1 MEYLIGLDI
10 GTSSVKGVLM
20 STDGNVKS
28 CKTKKHIY
36 HEIDGFKT
44 LDADEFCKGCFDVL
58 KEIKSEICEYDK
70 ILAICP
76 SGASGNLVFVK
87 DGKAISPVYGWQNSF
102 DDRITEEVIL
112 GLDGEYVY
120 ETVGWPKIKS
130 MPLAA
135 LAYIRKT
142 NPDLIDSSDMI
153 CMHIE
158 YLNFC
163 LTGKW
168 GITPSIGTPFYLIN
182 QKKME
187 YEQKILDS
195 LGIDKAK
202 LPPIMK
208 NCTSIGHMTE
218 FAVEKTDLDKDTKVI
233 LGTFDHPSAARGAGV
248 FDEDEILIS
257 CGTSWVVFVPV
268 SEREKAI
275 SQKMLSDPFM
285 HPGGKWCAMKSLTS
299 VSDTIDKYMKK
310 YLGDISFEELDTLAD
325 KAPIGANGLLLDDDT
340 DTRGFEKSDIARAIM
355 ECIAIRLNEFL
366 KVYAK
371 DAKKIRLVG
380 GITKSKVW
388 CRVISEITGVNVSV
402 VNGEHA
408 GAVGSAIM
416 AGVGV
421 GIYENEKKAFYSIY
435 GEEKH

>member
-20 STDGNVKS
+20 STDGEIKS
-28 CKTKKHIY
+28 CKTKKHTY
-36 HEIDGFKT
+36 YEDGDFKT
-44 LDADEFCKGCFDVL
+44 LDADEFCQGCFDVI
-58 KEIKSEICEYDK
+58 KEIKSEISAEDK

-76 SGASGNLVFVK
+76 SGASGNLMFVK
-87 DGKAISPVYGWQNSF
+87 NGEASSPVYGWQTKY
-102 DDRITEEVIL
+102 DAGICDKII
-112 GLDGEYVY
+112 GEINPDYIY
-120 ETVGWPKIKS
+120 ETVGWGKLS
-130 MPLAA
+130 SFPLAA
-135 LAYIRKT
+135 LAYFKHT
-142 NPDLIDSSDMI
+142 NPDLISESDTI

-158 YLNFC
+158 YLNYC

-168 GITPSIGTPFYLIN
+168 GITPSMGTPFYLIN
-182 QKKME
+182 QEKGD
-187 YEQKILDS
+187 YEQKILDTI
-195 LGIDKAK
+195 GIENSK
-202 LPPIMK
+202 LPPIMD
-208 NCTSIGHMTE
+208 NCTVLGELTQC
-218 FAVEKTDLDKDTKVI
+218 AAEKTGLDKDTKVV

-257 CGTSWVVFVPV
+257 CGTSWVVFVPL
-268 SEREKAI
+268 SKRGKAT
-275 SQKMLSDPFM
+275 SQKMLTDPFM
-285 HPGGKWCAMKSLTS
+285 YPDGNWCGMKSLTS

-310 YLGDISFEELDTLAD
+310 YLGGISFEELDALAD
-325 KAPIGANGLLLDDDT
+325 KAPLGANGLLLDDDT
-340 DTRGFEKSDIARAIM
+340 DTSGFEKSDIARAIM

-366 KVYAK
+366 KIYAK

-388 CRVISEITGVNVSV
+388 CRVISEITGAKVSV

-421 GIYENEKKAFYSIY
+421 GVYENEKKAFYSIY
-435 GEEKH
+435 GEEK